1 MPHSAA
7 PLLAAVN
14 RGQRQMCPVRYLAAF
29 STTNHGAQRLFCTV
43 VSVPH
48 SLACQD
54 ALAKWRV
61 CCAARCCQEP
71 IQWQALCACFQGGG
85 DAVSLSDGVKGA
97 GKAQAAGQKPSERLR
112 AIGLDPATWT
122 MDPWKHMQRKE
133 IPTRYD
139 SQLEEYD
146 DSLYDDS
153 RPLADQQE
161 KPGNSLKGSQAD
173 ERPAIQQKE
182 SGEDAGAIRNGLL
195 AEITEQL
202 IPGAREKGTL
212 PLPGVGS
219 GSSGGRD
226 QHSGE
231 QASRGAKL
239 GSRDQRDSSTLT
251 SEGSQ
256 VDNKAFGSRETGL
269 SSDSAAGVTSREA
282 AKTKQGSVGSDAQGQ
297 AQLEQRHIQ
306 LEGKRGTA
314 FSNGLAG
321 TRDELDNESASD
333 EGQRA
338 GRRARHGQRPNA
350 SGDRAGVDAAK
361 RQKGSSEIAMPAD
374 DNAVEEGIGRTG
386 RSAAQRKTGTAADKG
401 TKGSRRGA
409 SGVATYAA
417 DDDDERDSADGDVS
431 SSTAQGVAGLAAD
444 KSVRGSTKGAGQSQ
458 RTTSE
463 PVDGKNRKK
472 AAPKVRPALK
482 GYKLSWDVLEA
493 DQSSSTETLSDD
505 PTRWSWTP
513 SKSSQPGDAQALFKA
528 GHACTAIDETST
540 PA

>member
-1 MPHSAA
+1 M
-7 PLLAAVN
+7 
-14 RGQRQMCPVRYLAAF
+14 
-29 STTNHGAQRLFCTV
+29 
-43 VSVPH
+43 
-48 SLACQD
+48 
-54 ALAKWRV
+54 

-71 IQWQALCACFQGGG
+71 IQWQALCVCFQGGG
-85 DAVSLSDGVKGA
+85 DIVSLSDIVKG
-97 GKAQAAGQKPSERLR
+97 GSKAQAAGQKPSERLR

-122 MDPWKHMQRKE
+122 VDPWKHMQRKE

-146 DSLYDDS
+146 DSLYDDA

-161 KPGNSLKGSQAD
+161 KPGSSLRGSRAD
-173 ERPAIQQKE
+173 DRSATQQKE
-182 SGEDAGAIRNGLL
+182 SGDDAGAIRNGLL

-219 GSSGGRD
+219 GSSSGGKD

-231 QASRGAKL
+231 QASRGAKP
-239 GSRDQRDSSTLT
+239 GSRDERDSSSLT
-251 SEGSQ
+251 SKGSQ
-256 VDNKAFGSRETGL
+256 TDSKASGSREAGL

-282 AKTKQGSVGSDAQGQ
+282 AKTKQGGLGSDAQGQ
-297 AQLEQRHIQ
+297 AQLEQRHGQ
-306 LEGKRGTA
+306 LEGKHGTA
-314 FSNGLAG
+314 ISDGLAG
-321 TRDELDNESASD
+321 PRDELDDESASD

-350 SGDRAGVDAAK
+350 SGDRAGVAAAK

-374 DNAVEEGIGRTG
+374 DDAVEEGIGRTG
-386 RSAAQRKTGTAADKG
+386 RSAAQGKKGTAADKG
-401 TKGSRRGA
+401 TKGSRRGS

-417 DDDDERDSADGDVS
+417 DDDDDRDSADRDAS
-431 SSTAQGVAGLAAD
+431 SSAAQGVAGSAAD
-444 KSVRGSTKGAGQSQ
+444 KSVRGSTKGAGQSL
-458 RTTSE
+458 RSASE
-463 PVDGKNRKK
+463 PEDGKNRKK

-493 DQSSSTETLSDD
+493 DQSSSMETLSDD

-513 SKSSQPGDAQALFKA
+513 SKSSQPGDAQALFMV
-528 GHACTAIDETST
+528 DM
-540 PA
+540 PALL

>member
-1 MPHSAA
+1 M
-7 PLLAAVN
+7 
-14 RGQRQMCPVRYLAAF
+14 
-29 STTNHGAQRLFCTV
+29 
-43 VSVPH
+43 
-48 SLACQD
+48 
-54 ALAKWRV
+54 
-61 CCAARCCQEP
+61 QE
-71 IQWQALCACFQGGG
+71 GG
-85 DAVSLSDGVKGA
+85 DIASLSDVVKAA

-153 RPLADQQE
+153 RPLADRQE
-161 KPGNSLKGSQAD
+161 KFRSSLQGSRAD
-173 ERPAIQQKE
+173 ERSATQQKE
-182 SGEDAGAIRNGLL
+182 SGEHAGTIRSGLL

-219 GSSGGRD
+219 GSSSGGRD
-226 QHSGE
+226 QQSGE
-231 QASRGAKL
+231 QASRGAEP
-239 GSRDQRDSSTLT
+239 GSRDQRDSSSLT

-256 VDNKAFGSRETGL
+256 VDKKAFGSREAGV

-282 AKTKQGSVGSDAQGQ
+282 AKTKQGGLGSDSQGQ
-297 AQLEQRHIQ
+297 AQLEQRQGLI
-306 LEGKRGTA
+306 EGKRGTTS
-314 FSNGLAG
+314 FDGLVGAG
-321 TRDELDNESASD
+321 DGLEDESASD

-350 SGDRAGVDAAK
+350 SGDRAGVAAAK
-361 RQKGSSEIAMPAD
+361 RQKGSSGIAMPAD
-374 DNAVEEGIGRTG
+374 DDDAAGEGTGRTG
-386 RSAAQRKTGTAADKG
+386 RSAAQRKPGTATDKG

-417 DDDDERDSADGDVS
+417 DNDDDRDSDDGDVS
-431 SSTAQGVAGLAAD
+431 SSTAQGVAGSAAD

-458 RTTSE
+458 RAASE
-463 PVDGKNRKK
+463 PEDGKNRKK

-513 SKSSQPGDAQALFKA
+513 SKSSQPGDAQAMFKS
-528 GHACTAIDETST
+528 GHACTAMALMRQGHQHKNACAAGWLNTWSCQTACWDLIGRYSCAWRPCILHVCVNMPSRDVQHEACDSC
-540 PA
+540 AQLSHSAASMQARW

>member
-1 MPHSAA
+1 M
-7 PLLAAVN
+7 
-14 RGQRQMCPVRYLAAF
+14 GCMWF
-29 STTNHGAQRLFCTV
+29 
-43 VSVPH
+43 
-48 SLACQD
+48 
-54 ALAKWRV
+54 
-61 CCAARCCQEP
+61 QE
-71 IQWQALCACFQGGG
+71 GG
-85 DAVSLSDGVKGA
+85 DIVSLSGVAKAA

-112 AIGLDPATWT
+112 TIGLDPATWT

-146 DSLYDDS
+146 DSLYDDA

-161 KPGNSLKGSQAD
+161 KPGSSLQGSRAD
-173 ERPAIQQKE
+173 ERSALQQKE
-182 SGEDAGAIRNGLL
+182 SRENAGAIRSGLL

-219 GSSGGRD
+219 GSGGGRE

-239 GSRDQRDSSTLT
+239 GSRDERDASSLT
-251 SEGSQ
+251 SKGSQ
-256 VDNKAFGSRETGL
+256 TDSKASGSRDAGL

-282 AKTKQGSVGSDAQGQ
+282 AKTKQSDLGSDAQRQ
-297 AQLEQRHIQ
+297 AQLEQRHGQI
-306 LEGKRGTA
+306 EGKRGTA
-314 FSNGLAG
+314 SSDGLAG
-321 TRDELDNESASD
+321 SRDDLNDESASD

-338 GRRARHGQRPNA
+338 GRRARHGQRPNT
-350 SGDRAGVDAAK
+350 SGDRAGVAAAK
-361 RQKGSSEIAMPAD
+361 RQKGSSEIAVPAD
-374 DNAVEEGIGRTG
+374 DDAVEEGIGRTG

-417 DDDDERDSADGDVS
+417 DDNDDRDSADGDAS
-431 SSTAQGVAGLAAD
+431 SSTAQGVAGSTAD

-458 RTTSE
+458 RSASE
-463 PVDGKNRKK
+463 PEDGKNRKK

-513 SKSSQPGDAQALFKA
+513 QNSRQPGDAQALFMVNP
-528 GHACTAIDETST
+528 
-540 PA
+540 PALL